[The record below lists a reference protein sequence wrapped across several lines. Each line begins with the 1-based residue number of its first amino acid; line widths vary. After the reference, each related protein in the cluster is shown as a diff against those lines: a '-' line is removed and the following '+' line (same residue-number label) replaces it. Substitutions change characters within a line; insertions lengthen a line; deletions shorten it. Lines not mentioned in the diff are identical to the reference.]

1 MIDKSTIISF
11 GLLLAVF
18 LYCWIVSKLHIN
30 EKTQQLA
37 VAAVL
42 VVFDIVLAV
51 LAIRHPKFHIWLW
64 LFILSIYLDTV
75 IAILEICSK
84 EKLRRIIKIF
94 KKIGKAVRIVAWVIY
109 LLYAFCIIDESFPLI
124 GEYLFIS

>member
-1 MIDKSTIISF
+1 MIGKSTLIFF
-11 GLLLAVF
+11 GLLLALF

-37 VAAVL
+37 VAAFL

-84 EKLRRIIKIF
+84 EKLRTMIKIL
-94 KKIGKAVRIVAWVIY
+94 KKIGKAVRIVAGVIY

-124 GEYLFIS
+124 GKLL